1 MSANNT
7 LSGGLSRRRLLQGM
21 GILSAAGICGSLFP
35 SFRAAAEGL
44 QDSGFIPLSQFLVN
58 RPVNPILARRYF
70 DALHRHDDK
79 FDQKL
84 ALLKQDIQPGKYRD
98 IDDFL
103 QKNTGDSDLRQAASQ
118 VISAWYT
125 GVVGSNEKLELIAYS
140 EAMMYVPTQGILVVP
155 TYGSGPISWAAVDN
169 KPAHQGPAV

>member
-1 MSANNT
+1 MTANNRHP
-7 LSGGLSRRRLLQGM
+7 SGVSRRRLLQGM
-21 GILSAAGICGSLFP
+21 GILSVAGLCGSLFP
-35 SFRAAAEGL
+35 SFRAAAAEL
-44 QDSGFIPLSQFLVN
+44 QDSGFIPLSEFLVN
-58 RPVNPILARRYF
+58 RRVNPILAQRYY
-70 DALHRHDDK
+70 DALHRHDEK

-84 ALLKQDIQPGKYRD
+84 ELLKQDIQPGKYQN

-103 QKNTGDSDLRQAASQ
+103 QKNAVGTDLRQAAGQ

-125 GVVGSNEKLELIAYS
+125 GVVGNDEKLELIAYAD
-140 EAMMYVPTQGILVVP
+140 AMMYVPTSGILVVP